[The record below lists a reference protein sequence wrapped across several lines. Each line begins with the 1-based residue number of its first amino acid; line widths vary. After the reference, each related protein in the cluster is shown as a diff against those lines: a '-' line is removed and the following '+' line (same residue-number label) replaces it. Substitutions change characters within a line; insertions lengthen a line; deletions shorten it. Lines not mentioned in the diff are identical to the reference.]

1 KSVQAML
8 LLNGFA
14 LLLLLLALQP
24 AHCMMYS
31 EGVNHT
37 EMTKNVT
44 ETLNRLLDDYDR
56 NLRPDFGR
64 GPIKIRINMNIRSM
78 GPISERSMIYSFD
91 CYFRQEWTDTRLTF
105 PAHDNFT
112 HLQLNEKM
120 LREIWKPDTYI
131 VNGMGS
137 YLHNITSPNV
147 LFRIKN
153 TGEILY
159 SMRLTIKATCPMDL
173 LKFPMDNQTCPL
185 EISSHGYTDD
195 DVIFEWS
202 LGDQSIQ
209 LNRDLLLSQF
219 DLKKTF
225 IKKADRRIGRRGRFS
240 VLLCDFELHRHMGY
254 FLIQLYLPCSLLVVL
269 SWVGFWINREA
280 TSDRIRAEHNHGLL
294 TMTFLGRWTTG
305 RTCQGSRRC
314 TTSPRVSSGECHLT
328 LVEITGRA
336 CDDSGDDDGDGDAT
350 ATARADG
357 GGGGGPVRYR
367 TGRGRPQPQA
377 AAVTT
382 GGTQEQQAPADAGNG
397 QQVRQADGECSSRF
411 RDSCAYAFLNCLRGS
426 SRYKQMKLASPIAK
440 ADQLT
445 RSRAAG
451 HPCSNPPFS
460 CCGFSAK
467 LGASGGCSE
476 EAEETAHSASPWR
489 PTTSVEVV
497 SLRGTRRSRLQ
508 RGPPHRR
515 WGKKSARPVSLRY
528 RASSG
533 MLSGLQTLERTGFG
547 P

>member
-1 KSVQAML
+1 PAIIRPKLQSLALEVCPSHAFF
-8 LLNGFA
+8 LNGFA

-24 AHCMMYS
+24 AHCIMYS

-78 GPISERSMIYSFD
+78 GPISESGL
-91 CYFRQEWTDTRLTF
+91 TPRLTF

-173 LKFPMDNQTCPL
+173 LKPARWRSAAMA
-185 EISSHGYTDD
+185 YTDD

-202 LGDQSIQ
+202 LGDQSISAQ
-209 LNRDLLLSQF
+209 QGLAAVSVRPKS
-219 DLKKTF
+219 
-225 IKKADRRIGRRGRFS
+225 RPSHRPRGGRFS

-254 FLIQLYLPCSLLVVL
+254 FLIQLYFPCSLLVVL

-280 TSDRIRAEHNHGLL
+280 TSDRIELSTTTVL
-294 TMTFLGRWTTG
+294 TMTFLGMDNR
-305 RTCQGSRRC
+305 QDL
-314 TTSPRVSSGECHLT
+314 PRVNYGTALDWYVGMCFALILATIIEFASVHYFTKVSSGECHLT
-328 LVEITGRA
+328 LVEITGRGG
-336 CDDSGDDDGDGDAT
+336 DDSGDDDGEATST

-357 GGGGGPVRYR
+357 GGGGGRFRY
-367 TGRGRPQPQA
+367 GQARPASSRRQPQSPRSVALEA
-377 AAVTT
+377 ADVF
-382 GGTQEQQAPADAGNG
+382 GGLDSQHQEQQAPADAGNG
-397 QQVRQADGECSSRF
+397 SKCGKPDGECSSKF

-426 SRYKQMKLASPIAK
+426 SRYKQMKLAS
-440 ADQLT
+440 
-445 RSRAAG
+445 RSPRRINQSVSRIDEVSKVLFPTLFCLFNIVYWTLYLKILAVE
-451 HPCSNPPFS
+451 S
-460 CCGFSAK
+460 CW
-467 LGASGGCSE
+467 ASVQQP
-476 EAEETAHSASPWR
+476 AFFM
-489 PTTSVEVV
+489 
-497 SLRGTRRSRLQ
+497 LRL
-508 RGPPHRR
+508 
-515 WGKKSARPVSLRY
+515 
-528 RASSG
+528 
-533 MLSGLQTLERTGFG
+533 FN
-547 P
+547 

>member
-254 FLIQLYLPCSLLVVL
+254 FLIQLYFPCSLLVVL

-280 TSDRIRAEHNHGLL
+280 TSDRIELSTTTVL
-294 TMTFLGRWTTG
+294 TMTFLGMDNR
-305 RTCQGSRRC
+305 QDL
-314 TTSPRVSSGECHLT
+314 PRVNYGTALDWYVGMCFALILATIIEFASVHYFTKVSSGECHLT
-328 LVEITGRA
+328 LVEITGRGG
-336 CDDSGDDDGDGDAT
+336 DDSGDDDGEATPT

-357 GGGGGPVRYR
+357 GGGGGRFRY
-367 TGRGRPQPQA
+367 GQARPASSRRQPQSPRWV
-377 AAVTT
+377 AVF
-382 GGTQEQQAPADAGNG
+382 GGLDP
-397 QQVRQADGECSSRF
+397 
-411 RDSCAYAFLNCLRGS
+411 
-426 SRYKQMKLASPIAK
+426 
-440 ADQLT
+440 
-445 RSRAAG
+445 
-451 HPCSNPPFS
+451 
-460 CCGFSAK
+460 
-467 LGASGGCSE
+467 
-476 EAEETAHSASPWR
+476 
-489 PTTSVEVV
+489 
-497 SLRGTRRSRLQ
+497 
-508 RGPPHRR
+508 
-515 WGKKSARPVSLRY
+515 
-528 RASSG
+528 
-533 MLSGLQTLERTGFG
+533 
-547 P
+547 